1 MEERRRHLFDASD
14 VDWMGGEIGP
24 EGASRVLLDLS
35 ACRVTGMWEIYSTS
49 RVYRL
54 AMRSGV
60 PIHAFPG
67 ATPWLL
73 GEVLAFLGA
82 PIKGGAEHLKR
93 TLALNPGRAGEV
105 LVEHGIIHRK
115 FVDWALKE
123 QISLRASEF
132 LPLVEGR
139 YRLWSGP
146 QFLKSIPRQPDRW
159 RPEELAASVS
169 RHSGANDDLR
179 RLLDRL
185 TASEDP
191 RHALGLPPDA
201 DHETIRTTFLALAKR
216 HHPDRV
222 PVGEGEERL
231 GLHRR
236 VFEASVR
243 AYKLA
248 SAA

>member
-14 VDWMGGEIGP
+14 AEWMGGEIGK

-35 ACRVTGMWEIYSTS
+35 ACKVTGMWEIYSSS

-67 ATPWLL
+67 STPWLL

-82 PIKGGAEHLKR
+82 PIRGGAEHLRK
-93 TLALNPGRAGEV
+93 TLALNPGRSGEV
-105 LVEHGIIHRK
+105 LVDHGLIHRK

-123 QISLRASEF
+123 QISLRAAEF

-159 RPEELAASVS
+159 RPEELAASIE
-169 RHSGANDDLR
+169 RQQGGNEDLQL
-179 RLLDRL
+179 LLDRL
-185 TASEDP
+185 TTSEDP
-191 RHALGLPPDA
+191 RHALGLTVDA
-201 DHETIRTTFLALAKR
+201 DPEKVRATFLELAKR
-216 HHPDRV
+216 HHPDRI
-222 PVGEGEERL
+222 PVEEGEERQS
-231 GLHRR
+231 LHRR

-243 AYKLA
+243 AFRLA

>member
-14 VDWMGGEIGP
+14 VEWMGGEIGE
-24 EGASRVLLDLS
+24 EGATRVLLDLS
-35 ACRVTGMWEIYSTS
+35 ACRVTGMWEIYSSS
-49 RVYRL
+49 RVYRMAL
-54 AMRSGV
+54 RSGV

-67 ATPWLL
+67 STPWLL

-82 PIKGGAEHLKR
+82 PLRGDAEHLKR
-93 TLALNPGRAGEV
+93 TLALNPGRSGEV
-105 LVEHGIIHRK
+105 LVSHGIIHEK

-132 LPLVEGR
+132 LPLRQGR

-159 RPEELAASVS
+159 RAEELAAAI
-169 RHSGANDDLR
+169 RRPGAADEDLR
-179 RLLDRL
+179 LLLERL
-185 TASEDP
+185 TTSKDP
-191 RHALGLPPDA
+191 RQALGLHGDA
-201 DHETIRTTFLALAKR
+201 DPEKVRSTFLELAKR
-216 HHPDRV
+216 HHPDRI
-222 PVGEGEERL
+222 PAEEGEARL
-231 GLHRR
+231 SLHRR

>member
-1 MEERRRHLFDASD
+1 MHLFDASD
-14 VDWMGGEIGP
+14 VEWMGGEIGP
-24 EGASRVLLDLS
+24 EGATRVLLDLS
-35 ACRVTGMWEIYSTS
+35 ACRVTGMWEIYSSS

-54 AMRSGV
+54 ALRSGV

-67 ATPWLL
+67 STPWLL

-82 PIKGGAEHLKR
+82 PIRGGSEHLTR
-93 TLALNPGRAGEV
+93 TLALNPGRSGEV
-105 LVEHGIIHRK
+105 LVEQGVIHRK
-115 FVDWALKE
+115 FLDWALKE

-159 RPEELAASVS
+159 RPEELVASVGS
-169 RHSGANDDLR
+169 RRRPDEDLMV
-179 RLLDRL
+179 LLERL
-185 TASEDP
+185 TSSDDP
-191 RHALGLPPDA
+191 RQALGLPADA
-201 DHETIRTTFLALAKR
+201 DAGKIRATFLELVKR
-216 HHPDRV
+216 HHPDRI
-222 PVGEGEERL
+222 PEAEGEERRS
-231 GLHRR
+231 LHRR

-243 AYKLA
+243 AYRLA

>member
-1 MEERRRHLFDASD
+1 MEERRRHLFDARD
-14 VDWMGGEIGP
+14 VKWMGGEIGE
-24 EGASRVLLDLS
+24 EGAARVLLDLS
-35 ACRVTGMWEIYSTS
+35 ACRVTGMWEIYSGS

-67 ATPWLL
+67 STPWLL

-82 PIKGGAEHLKR
+82 PLKGDAEHLKK
-93 TLALNPGRAGEV
+93 TLALNPGRSGEV
-105 LVEHGIIHRK
+105 LVEHGIVHRK

-123 QISLRASEF
+123 QISLRAAEF

-146 QFLKSIPRQPDRW
+146 QFLKSIPRQPNRW
-159 RPEELAASVS
+159 RSEELAASIGRPSVD
-169 RHSGANDDLR
+169 NDDLR
-179 RLLDRL
+179 LLLERL
-185 TASEDP
+185 TTSEDP
-191 RHALGLPPDA
+191 RHALGLSGDA
-201 DHETIRTTFLALAKR
+201 DPEKVRSTFLELAKH
-216 HHPDRV
+216 HHPDRIHV
-222 PVGEGEERL
+222 EEGEERL
-231 GLHRR
+231 SLHRL

>member
-1 MEERRRHLFDASD
+1 MHLFDASD

-35 ACRVTGMWEIYSTS
+35 ACRVTGMWEIYTNS
-49 RVYRL
+49 RVHRL
-54 AMRSGV
+54 ALRSGV

-67 ATPWLL
+67 STPWLL

-82 PIKGGAEHLKR
+82 PIRGGSDQLTR
-93 TLALNPGRAGEV
+93 TLALNPGRSGEV
-105 LVEHGIIHRK
+105 LVEHGIVHRK
-115 FVDWALKE
+115 YLDWALKE
-123 QISLRASEF
+123 QISLRAAEF

-159 RPEELAASVS
+159 RPEELVASVNG
-169 RHSGANDDLR
+169 RRQPDEDLR
-179 RLLDRL
+179 GLLERL
-185 TASEDP
+185 TSSDDP
-191 RHALGLPPDA
+191 RQALGLPADA
-201 DHETIRTTFLALAKR
+201 DAGTIRATFLELVKR

-222 PVGEGEERL
+222 PESEGDERRS
-231 GLHRR
+231 LHRR

-243 AYKLA
+243 AYRLA